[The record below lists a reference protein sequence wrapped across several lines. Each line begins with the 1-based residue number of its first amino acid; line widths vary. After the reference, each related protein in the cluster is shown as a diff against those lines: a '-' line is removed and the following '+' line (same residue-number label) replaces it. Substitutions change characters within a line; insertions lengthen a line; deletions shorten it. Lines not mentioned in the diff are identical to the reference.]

1 MAGEQGGQDRPHG
14 AILVQQ
20 GCAATDDCQPGGPG
34 GWLRSLPQEHNVPG
48 PERAAGIPND
58 CARHHCGCLCV
69 PHLLYSGSSA
79 AERPGPRHALARL
92 ATYSDDRPQPLP
104 LPACPRCAFSC
115 CTCPL
120 RSFDSSRPISPGRR
134 LFHADKILVHLNVC
148 HQSSGMI
155 GWAGLRECVVCRC
168 GVDFW
173 FAPPRL
179 VAAARPAIH
188 LYHVDDEC
196 DAHWQPNSG
205 MHSPRAMF
213 DTAKLLMWA
222 HDITPLPLGTSSSVQ
237 VRFINHF
244 DPTQ

>member
-1 MAGEQGGQDRPHG
+1 MFPAQSAPLGFLTTALDTIADAFVFLISFILG
-14 AILVQQ
+14 AVLQK
-20 GCAATDDCQPGGPG
+20 GPG
-34 GWLRSLPQEHNVPG
+34 PGTRSLGWLPILMTVLNRFLFLPALG
-48 PERAAGIPND
+48 A
-58 CARHHCGCLCV
+58 L
-69 PHLLYSGSSA
+69 SA
-79 AERPGPRHALARL
+79 AAHV
-92 ATYSDDRPQPLP
+92 
-104 LPACPRCAFSC
+104 RCAH
-115 CTCPL
+115 
-120 RSFDSSRPISPGRR
+120 FDSSRPISPGRR

-222 HDITPLPLGTSSSVQ
+222 QGHHPC
-237 VRFINHF
+237 R
-244 DPTQ
+244 